1 MLNFTI
7 KYMTEIVFLSIAFLL
22 ACMLGSNQLL
32 ADISYDYSFIVFFAC
47 LFMLFLPVFYL
58 AAKNF

>member
-7 KYMTEIVFLSIAFLL
+7 KYLAEIAFLTITVVL
-22 ACMLGSNQLL
+22 ACMLGCDSTLIEVN
-32 ADISYDYSFIVFFAC
+32 YDYSFIVFFAC

-58 AAKNF
+58 ATKNF

>member
-7 KYMTEIVFLSIAFLL
+7 KYSVEIVFLAITFLI
-22 ACMLGSNQLL
+22 ACMLSSNQLL
-32 ADISYDYSFIVFFAC
+32 IDINYDYSFIVFFAC

-58 AAKNF
+58 ATKDF